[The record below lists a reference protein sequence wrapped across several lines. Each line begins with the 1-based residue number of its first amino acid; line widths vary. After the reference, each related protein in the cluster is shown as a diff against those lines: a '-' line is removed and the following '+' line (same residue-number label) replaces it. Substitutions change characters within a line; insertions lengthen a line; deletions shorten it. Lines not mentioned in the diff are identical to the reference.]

1 MKLYANLHTHTTHSD
16 GIWTPEELVSV
27 AKKEGYHAISITDH
41 DTATGYPE
49 LKRAC
54 EREGLDCIFGT
65 EFSSYFESLGITY
78 HMTAFNYDPE
88 YPRMKEYLELC
99 SIKEQYG
106 CRVLLERGLKEG
118 LLEGI
123 TWDEVVEFN
132 KPITWLCNEHVF
144 RLLKAKGLKTDTEY
158 PDYFRTVYG
167 KRRSEVVSPYKFLP
181 GEEIIKLV
189 HDAGGIIMIAHPAS
203 PYGRIEDIPELV
215 KMGAD
220 GVEVWH
226 GLLNNEARHA
236 ALEMAKKYDLFV
248 SGGSDHEGLCGGQY
262 SRYEDPTKTR
272 FYKPELSMGTTK
284 EFYEEFKN
292 MKKMQGRKEY
302 IEELLALEEL

>member
-27 AKKEGYHAISITDH
+27 AKNEGYHAISITDH

-54 EREGLDCIFGT
+54 EKEGLDCIFGT
-65 EFSSYFESLGITY
+65 EFSSYFKSLGITY

-88 YPRMKEYLELC
+88 YPKMKEYLELC
-99 SIKEQYG
+99 SLREQYG
-106 CRVLLERGLKEG
+106 CRVLMERGLEEG
-118 LLEGI
+118 LIEGI
-123 TWDEVVEFN
+123 TWDEVVKFN
-132 KPITWLCNEHVF
+132 EPITWLCNEHVF
-144 RLLKAKGLKTDTEY
+144 RLLKAKGLKTDIDY
-158 PDYFRTVYG
+158 PDFFRTVYG
-167 KRRSEVVSPYKFLP
+167 NRRSEVKSPYKFLP

-189 HDAGGIIMIAHPAS
+189 HDAGGIIMIAHPVH
-203 PYGRIEDIPELV
+203 PYGKIEDIPELV

-226 GLLNNEARHA
+226 GLLESEERHA

-262 SRYEDPTKTR
+262 SRYKDPTKTR

-284 EFYEEFKN
+284 EFYEEIKN

-302 IEELLALEEL
+302 IEELLKVEEL